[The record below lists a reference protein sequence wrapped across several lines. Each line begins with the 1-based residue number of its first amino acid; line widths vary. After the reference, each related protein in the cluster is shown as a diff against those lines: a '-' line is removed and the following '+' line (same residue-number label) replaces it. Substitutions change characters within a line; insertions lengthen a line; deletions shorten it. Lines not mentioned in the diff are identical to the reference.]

1 MTFKTCVN
9 HTSWDSLPL
18 LYSGEVEACVQM
30 MGGLRTWGKG
40 GRKRT
45 AGKEATLGQGKE
57 REFFVGQV
65 DCSRGNV
72 Y

>member
-1 MTFKTCVN
+1 MCQAHFFGQF
-9 HTSWDSLPL
+9 LPP
-18 LYSGEVEACVQM
+18 LYSGEVEGCVQM
-30 MGGLRTWGKG
+30 MEGLRTWGKG

-45 AGKEATLGQGKE
+45 FGKEATLGQGKE
-57 REFFVGQV
+57 WEFFVGQV

>member
-1 MTFKTCVN
+1 MTFKTCVK

-57 REFFVGQV
+57 WEFFVGQV